1 METNKVLATATEN
14 NLPEVVQ
21 DKFGNTKV
29 LGKPVV
35 YIGLT
40 AKEAKDAVKKAMQLK
55 KISDIK

>member
-29 LGKPVV
+29 LAKPVI
-35 YIGLT
+35 YNGIT

-55 KISDIK
+55 KYSDIK